1 MPHLLVAGKLHP
13 EGEAL
18 LADLARQG
26 DISFD
31 YVEEVSEPSY
41 APLIHKADALVIR
54 TQPVSAATIAQA
66 EKLRVVSR
74 HGVGYDSVDLDAL
87 NARGI
92 ALTIVGDVNSVSVA
106 EHAMMQLLAGAKQAL
121 RADLAVRDP
130 ARWDWRN
137 RMQQR
142 EISGKNLLI
151 MGFGRIGR
159 HLARMAGAFDMQVR
173 AYDPYLEA
181 QGWPDGPVRPATS
194 LEDGLAWADCI
205 SVHVP
210 RGAAPIL
217 GAREFAL
224 MRPGVIIANTARGG
238 VICETALARA
248 LRDGDVSA
256 AGIDVFDT
264 EPPIAPV
271 PFHDFDNAI
280 LSPHIAGLT
289 DESGQ
294 RMAIASI
301 RNALDFLTG
310 QIDPSLVVNRKVLH
324 V

>member
-13 EGEAL
+13 AGEAL
-18 LADLARQG
+18 MDDLSRQG
-26 DISFD
+26 VTFD
-31 YVEEVSEPSY
+31 YVKEVSEPSY

-54 TQPVSAATIAQA
+54 TQPVSAATIAMA
-66 EKLRVVSR
+66 ERLRVVSR

-92 ALTIVGDVNSVSVA
+92 GLTIVGDVNSVSVA
-106 EHAMMQLLAGAKQAL
+106 EHAMTMMLAGAKRLL
-121 RADLAVRDP
+121 RADQAVRDP
-130 ARWDWRN
+130 AEWDWRN
-137 RMQQR
+137 RMQPQ

-151 MGFGRIGR
+151 MGYGRIGR

-173 AYDPYLEA
+173 AYDPYLER
-181 QGWPDGPVRPATS
+181 QGWPDGPVRPVTS
-194 LEDGLAWADCI
+194 LDDGLAWADYI

-210 RGAAPIL
+210 RGPEPIL

-238 VICETALARA
+238 VISETALADA
-248 LRDGDVSA
+248 LRSGQVGA
-256 AGIDVFDT
+256 AGIDVFDI
-264 EPPIAPV
+264 EPPAAPG
-271 PFHDFDNAI
+271 PFADCENAI

-289 DESGQ
+289 DKSGQ

-301 RNALDFLTG
+301 RNALDFLSG
-310 QIDPSLVVNRKVLH
+310 DIDPALIVNRENLNV
-324 V
+324 